1 MAIIKFPSCSEVHM
15 HIPVSYLEC
24 LVTEQSNPQPLPQS
38 FYSRMEGRLLY
49 EYLDPSAAI
58 INI

>member
-1 MAIIKFPSCSEVHM
+1 M
-15 HIPVSYLEC
+15 HLPVSYLEC
-24 LVTEQSNPQPLPQS
+24 LVPEQSNPQPLPQS